1 MQQNIKIAMWDF
13 NHCDPKKCSGRKLAR
28 HKHLRTLK
36 PYTKFPGLI
45 LSPLAEKAVSPAD
58 LSIVLE
64 RGICVVDCSWAR
76 IDEINFNRLHNGKQR
91 LLPYLLAANP
101 VNYGRPL
108 KLTCAEA
115 IAGSLVICGLRE
127 QAEKILSIFKWGEAF
142 LDLNADFF
150 EAYSK
155 CTNSAEIVAAQE
167 SFMVKEE
174 RDERSMFPPGSSS
187 EEEEEEEEKED

>member
-1 MQQNIKIAMWDF
+1 MQQNVKIAMWDF
-13 NHCDPKKCSGRKLAR
+13 NHCDPKRCSGRKLAR

-45 LSPLAEKAVSPAD
+45 LSPLAEQAVSPAD
-58 LSIVLE
+58 LDIVLE

-76 IDEINFNRLHNGKQR
+76 IDEINFSRLHNGKQR

-142 LDLNADFF
+142 FEVNEQFF

-155 CTNSAEIVAAQE
+155 CSNSAEIVEAQQ
-167 SFMVKEE
+167 SFMQRDEE
-174 RDERSMFPPGSSS
+174 EEDERSMFPPSSSS
-187 EEEEEEEEKED
+187 EEED